1 LFQGIPVFIEG
12 VTFDDP
18 AVTGFSA
25 GWMNKGE
32 YNKNGEQ
39 EETEPF
45 RGIVEFIQRNKNFD
59 SDSFLAVQAAS
70 RRSVS
75 LSCVGADK

>member
-1 LFQGIPVFIEG
+1 MQLGLFQGIPVFIEG

-39 EETEPF
+39 EETVPF

-59 SDSFLAVQAAS
+59 SDSFWQS
-70 RRSVS
+70 RLLPAGPYHCLV
-75 LSCVGADK
+75 